1 MPAIRD
7 LGSRMALAHGVAAAV
22 VTMFAYVTASWLPT
36 LREPY
41 WAPIA
46 AVIVLY
52 PDREATVK
60 AGVQRLFGTAIGSLV
75 GWGSAAWWHESVPLY
90 GAAILVAVTV
100 CHLLRLPDAARLCA
114 VAVSVIT
121 LIPREES
128 AGSVALER
136 FVTVSYGVGCA
147 LAYMAAVDAVRRL
160 GKARSERDGGAR

>member
-1 MPAIRD
+1 MPAIHDHFSHR
-7 LGSRMALAHGVAAAV
+7 ALAQGVGAAV
-22 VTMFAYVTASWLPT
+22 IAMFAYVTASWLPT
-36 LREPY
+36 VREPY

-60 AGVQRLFGTAIGSLV
+60 AGVQRLIGTAIGSVV
-75 GWGSAAWWHESVPLY
+75 GWGSAAWWHESVLLY
-90 GAAILVAVTV
+90 GAAILVAVAV

-114 VAVSVIT
+114 VTVSVIT
-121 LIPREES
+121 IIPHRES
-128 AGSVALER
+128 AGSVALGR

-160 GKARSERDGGAR
+160 RARC

>member
-7 LGSRMALAHGVAAAV
+7 LGSHMALAYGVGAGV
-22 VTMFAYVTASWLPT
+22 VAMFAYVTASWLPT

-60 AGVQRLFGTAIGSLV
+60 AGVQRLFGTAIGSVV
-75 GWGSAAWWHESVPLY
+75 GWASAAWWRENVLLY
-90 GAAILVAVTV
+90 GTAIVVAVAV

-114 VAVSVIT
+114 VTVSVIT
-121 LIPREES
+121 IIPHRES
-128 AGSVALER
+128 AGAVALER
-136 FVTVSYGVGCA
+136 FITVSYGVGCA

-160 GKARSERDGGAR
+160 GKARSERDRGTQ